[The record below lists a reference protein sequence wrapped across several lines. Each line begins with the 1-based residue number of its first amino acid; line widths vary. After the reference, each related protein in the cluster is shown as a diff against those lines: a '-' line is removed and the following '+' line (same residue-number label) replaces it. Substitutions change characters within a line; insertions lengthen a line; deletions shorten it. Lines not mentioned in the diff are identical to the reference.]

1 VTQDQ
6 TPQEAEAVLA
16 DEPEVRQALTG
27 ADRADVAG
35 VVADHP
41 ASPLAWAELADLAD
55 SEGRALDAFAY
66 AVVAVDLAREQ
77 LEASGWHAGEP
88 VPWSEEPNRAYL
100 RALDAERRSADR
112 LGLHDRAGRAASDLE
127 AADAEAPARIASE
140 FTPTQVITVVGPA
153 AALFAPAVDTEAR
166 TGDPVA
172 EPTAADAAGED

>member
-1 VTQDQ
+1 VTQEQ
-6 TPQEAEAVLA
+6 TPPEAEAVLA

-77 LEASGWHAGEP
+77 LQASGWRPGDP

-100 RALDAERRSADR
+100 RALDAERRAAAR
-112 LGLHDRAGRAASDLE
+112 LGLDDRAGRAASDLE

-140 FTPTQVITVVGPA
+140 FTPTQVITVVGAA

-166 TGDPVA
+166 TGEPLA
-172 EPTAADAAGED
+172 EPNAADAAGED